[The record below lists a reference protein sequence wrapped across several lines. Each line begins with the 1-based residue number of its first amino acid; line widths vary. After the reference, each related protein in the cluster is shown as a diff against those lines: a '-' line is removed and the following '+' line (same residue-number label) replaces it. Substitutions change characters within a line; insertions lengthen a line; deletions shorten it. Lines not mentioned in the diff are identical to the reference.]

1 MKPVEQDGDLTLNI
15 DTGSSSTRGF
25 GLGEMGSERYEF
37 FIHQSPNI
45 AARRESEYEN
55 ANTRTSDRTSLVKF
69 KQGESWC
76 FRIVGEIPGHSGTK
90 TDPNMSKSDE
100 LVPKVLA
107 FVGLSLD
114 RIPSIPP
121 DRIQLKLNFMLP
133 ISEWADYRDL
143 ERDLTR
149 CLTGGFGYNGQMIDF
164 AGADVHGYMEGAGI
178 ATTAP
183 TDVTAYIGVCGHKDM
198 NFIAVENGQPLNYP
212 KSKTFEGLGMI
223 SIVNSIKHFT
233 DDVQAAQAI
242 FQFLVLSDQPSKEAK
257 AKEALAVLIKS
268 HLLPQKLTDTR
279 EKFESTWDEIMRR
292 IDNDR
297 GIGQAQV
304 FFLVGGNA
312 RIWNK
317 HFKALFGSRFK
328 SLNIP
333 IRQLSDQYPGMSTQW
348 AYRAIDI
355 WMLHLHTTDRTWSPQ
370 RQVVKGGSK

>member
-1 MKPVEQDGDLTLNI
+1 MKLDEQDGDLTLNV

-25 GLGEMGSERYEF
+25 GFADMEGDTYEF
-37 FIHQSPNI
+37 FIHQSPNV

-55 ANTRTSDRTSLVKF
+55 ANSRTSTRTSLVKF

-107 FVGLSLD
+107 FVGLALD
-114 RIPSIPP
+114 RIPAIPP
-121 DRIQLKLNFMLP
+121 DRIRLKLNFMLP
-133 ISEWADYRDL
+133 ISEWADYLDL

-183 TDVTAYIGVCGHKDM
+183 TDVTAYVGVCGHKDM
-198 NFIAVENGQPLNYP
+198 NFIAVENGQPLSYP
-212 KSKTFEGLGMI
+212 KSKTFEGLGMS
-223 SIVNSIKHFT
+223 SIVNSIKHFA
-233 DDVQAAQAI
+233 DDVIAAQAI
-242 FQFLVLSDQPSKEAK
+242 FQFLVLSDKPSKEDK
-257 AKEALAVLIKS
+257 AKEALAVLIPA
-268 HLLPQKLTDTR
+268 HRLPQKLTDTR
-279 EKFESTWDEIMRR
+279 ERFESTWDEIMRR
-292 IDNDR
+292 INSDR
-297 GIGQAQV
+297 GIKQAQV

-312 RIWNK
+312 PVWNK
-317 HFKALFGSRFK
+317 RFKEVFGSRFK
-328 SLNIP
+328 SQSLA
-333 IRQLSDQYPGMSTQW
+333 IRHLTEKFEEMTTQW

-355 WMLHLHTTDRTWSPQ
+355 WMLHLHTTGRGWNLPCQ
-370 RQVVKGGSK
+370 GGSK